1 MAITSGRE
9 ELSVSEVARL
19 RKRLSDLEM
28 IAKYR
33 ASALEDVSR
42 RVEELTEENARLT
55 ATVAALNEANRNLR
69 KTITRGT
76 TNGESKKTT

>member
-1 MAITSGRE
+1 MAITSARE

-19 RKRLSDLEM
+19 RKRLSDMEL

-33 ASALEDVSR
+33 AAALEDVSR